1 MELGKAQKIANEIRD
16 LLEPLCE
23 KLAVAGSIR
32 RQRPVV
38 NDIDLVMIPIDRW
51 KLDLRVMSLGKV
63 NMSDLKLSRVTMD
76 GGTRVDIYF
85 ATPETFATL
94 LLIRTGSV
102 ESNIRLCATAK
113 RRGWR
118 LCADGSGLFNERGE
132 RVAGDSE
139 ESIYEALGL
148 TYQPPERRG

>member
-1 MELGKAQKIANEIRD
+1 MELEKAQKIANEIKQS
-16 LLEPLCE
+16 LEPHCE
-23 KLAVAGSIR
+23 KLAVAGSVR

-38 NDIDLVMIPIDRW
+38 KDIDFVLVPKDRY
-51 KLDLRVMSLGKV
+51 LVDIILMGLGKLK
-63 NMSDLKLSRVTMD
+63 MSGMKLSRVQTD
-76 GGTRVDIYF
+76 SIRLDIYF

-102 ESNIRLCATAK
+102 ESNIRLCAAAK

-118 LCADGSGLFNERGE
+118 LCADGSGLFNEKGE

-139 ESIYEALGL
+139 RSIYQALGL
-148 TYQPPERRG
+148 PYQEPSERN

>member
-1 MELGKAQKIANEIRD
+1 MELGKAQKIANEIRA

-38 NDIDLVMIPIDRW
+38 KDIDLVMIPIDRW
-51 KLDLRVMSLGKV
+51 KLDLALMSLGKLS
-63 NMSDLKLSRVTMD
+63 MSGFKLSRVTMD

-102 ESNIRLCATAK
+102 ESNLRLCATAK

-139 ESIYEALGL
+139 RSIYEALGL
-148 TYQPPERRG
+148 VYQEPEERG

>member
-1 MELGKAQKIANEIRD
+1 MELGKAQKIANEIRA

-38 NDIDLVMIPIDRW
+38 KDIDLVMIPIDRW
-51 KLDLRVMSLGKV
+51 KLDLALMSLGKLS
-63 NMSDLKLSRVTMD
+63 MSGFKLSRVTMD

-102 ESNIRLCATAK
+102 ESNLRLCATAK

-118 LCADGSGLFNERGE
+118 LCADGSGLFNEKGE
-132 RVAGDSE
+132 RIAGDSE
-139 ESIYEALGL
+139 RSIYEALGL
-148 TYQPPERRG
+148 VYQEPGDRG